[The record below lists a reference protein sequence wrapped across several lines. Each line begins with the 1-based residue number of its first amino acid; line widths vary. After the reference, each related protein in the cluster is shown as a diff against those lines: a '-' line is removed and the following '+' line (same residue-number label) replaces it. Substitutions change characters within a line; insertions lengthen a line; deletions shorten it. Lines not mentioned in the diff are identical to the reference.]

1 MGIIDWIVLLAFLG
15 YTVWDGARSGS
26 ESQDIK
32 GYFLANNSMPW
43 WAMGLSVMA
52 TQASAITFIGT
63 TGQAFTE
70 DMRFVQVYLAI
81 PFAMIILCVTLV
93 PFYNR
98 LKNFSAYEVLEERFG
113 LHTRLLTSFLFL
125 LSRGL
130 ALGTVIAA
138 PAYVL
143 ALMLNLPL
151 HVTILII
158 GLTATIY
165 TSLGGI
171 SGVIRTDVKQMSVM
185 IFGLLFSF
193 AFIIWSLPK
202 QVHFT
207 DALYLAGALNKLKA
221 IDFHFSLGQKYNIW
235 SGVIA
240 SLFLML
246 SYFGSDQTQ
255 VQRYLTAKSLSDAR
269 GSLLMTAFAKVP
281 MQFIVLLLGV
291 MLYVFYIFSPSP
303 ITFRDTDTSGAT
315 SSQQI
320 SGELLKQSFN
330 NLHTERKAAA
340 LQLIKHPNST
350 TDKARF
356 KQLDHQINNVRAE
369 ELQRLDTIEKSKL
382 NDTNYIFPYFIL
394 NSMPTGMIGLIIAA
408 IFAAAL
414 SSIDSSLNALSTCS
428 IIDWYQRLHKEKR
441 SDAHYLKASRG
452 ATFLWGI
459 LATGSALVLGE
470 TNSIIELVNQ
480 IGSYFYGSILG
491 VFILLLWVKRA
502 NGRSAFIGLITGMI
516 VVYFVDSIYH
526 NPVTGQFGLVL
537 SHIFNSGAS
546 IPQGFEKAVEYL
558 WLNPIGTAVV
568 VLTGYLLSFIP
579 FQTKTRNTV

>member
-26 ESQDIK
+26 ASKDIK
-32 GYFLANNSMPW
+32 GYFLANNTMPW

-63 TGQAFTE
+63 TGLAFTE

-98 LKNFSAYEVLEERFG
+98 LNNFSAYEVLEERFG

-143 ALMLNLPL
+143 SLMMNLPL
-151 HVTILII
+151 DITILII

-165 TSLGGI
+165 TSLGGV

-193 AFIIWSLPK
+193 GFIIWSLPK

-207 DALYLAGALNKLKA
+207 DALFLAGTLNKLKA
-221 IDFHFSLGQKYNIW
+221 IDFHFNLGDKYNIW

-255 VQRYLTAKSLSDAR
+255 VQRYLTAKSLSDAK

-303 ITFRDTDTSGAT
+303 ITFQNVNAAAAT
-315 SSQQI
+315 QKQQI
-320 SGELLKQSFN
+320 SSERLQKSFQD
-330 NLHTERKAAA
+330 LHSERKAAA
-340 LQLIKHPNST
+340 LQLLKNPDNTI
-350 TDKARF
+350 DKARF
-356 KQLDHQINNVRAE
+356 KELDARMNHVRAK
-369 ELQRLDTIEKSKL
+369 ELHHLDVIEKSKL

-394 NSMPTGMIGLIIAA
+394 NSMPTGLIGLIIAA

-428 IIDWYQRLHKEKR
+428 IIDWYQRLHKEKK
-441 SDAHYLKASRG
+441 SDSHYLKASRG
-452 ATFLWGI
+452 ATFLWGF
-459 LATGSALVLGE
+459 LATGSALALGE

-502 NGRSAFIGLITGMI
+502 NGRSAFIGLIVGMI
-516 VVYFVDSIYH
+516 VVYFVDSLYH
-526 NPVTGQFGLVL
+526 NPATGQIGLYL

-546 IPQGFEKAVEYL
+546 VPAGDVKMVEYL
-558 WLNPIGTAVV
+558 WLNPIGTGVV
-568 VLTGYLLSFIP
+568 VLVGYVLSFAPLRIE
-579 FQTKTRNTV
+579 TGS